1 MGKLATRSHLDFV
14 TPGLTIYSNTMLDP
28 DATPRDPRPLLR
40 GVGGLALLGTALT
53 IGQHLAS
60 LVPATPEAWAWGA
73 AHLAGG
79 LAALALGHR
88 VLTRAYP
95 LVDLAAQG
103 ATNPAAALQ
112 LTAHRLAAAAIA
124 GACWGGIDG
133 PSLLVSAVFT
143 VLAWVSVAL
152 ICAGHRAVTRYADHQ
167 EVANGNV
174 AAALASA
181 GLHLAVALVV
191 MRALQGPF
199 LGWAPSLAAYGLA
212 LAWVLILWP
221 LRQIVVARLL
231 LHGSPRDMDLA
242 VAGRQ
247 DVWIGA
253 VEALAYVVT
262 ALTVSSAW

>member
-1 MGKLATRSHLDFV
+1 MAPT
-14 TPGLTIYSNTMLDP
+14 
-28 DATPRDPRPLLR
+28 DATPSDPLPLLR

-60 LVPATPEAWAWGA
+60 LAPATPEAWAWGA

-79 LAALALGHR
+79 LASLALGHR
-88 VLTRAYP
+88 ILTRAYP
-95 LVDLAAQG
+95 LADLAAQG

-133 PSLLVSAVFT
+133 PSLLVSAAFT
-143 VLAWVSVAL
+143 VLAWLSVVL
-152 ICAGHRAVTRYADHQ
+152 ICAGHRAVTRYADH
-167 EVANGNV
+167 EEIAAGNV

-199 LGWAPSLAAYGLA
+199 LGWGPSLTAYGLA
-212 LAWVLILWP
+212 LAWVLLLWP
-221 LRQIVVARLL
+221 LRQLLVARLL
-231 LHGSPRDMDLA
+231 LRRSPRDMDLA

-247 DVWIGA
+247 DVWVGA
-253 VEALAYVVT
+253 VEALGYLLT
-262 ALTVSSAW
+262 ALTVASAW